1 MIAGLLKKRKLEII
15 FYLISALFLLGFLY
29 NSFNKMNDF
38 KVTYR
43 SAVRVLEKEEIYN
56 LEDGHYLYKYSPFF
70 ALLFSFLGLF
80 PFFYAKLFWI
90 FLMGLTFF
98 GVTKI
103 GKYLVLKHRS
113 PPPFFYL
120 LSFLLVAKFIL
131 RELELGQTDF
141 LQLFFI
147 FLFLFF
153 LEKNKKLLCGFF
165 FGLSIMI
172 KLTPLIF
179 IPYLFYRKRF
189 SVIFSAFFF
198 ILVFLFLPSV
208 FFGFENNL
216 ALLKKWYQIL
226 AFSTPT
232 LFAHDGNQSVFGL
245 FYRFFV
251 STEYIVYR
259 AYKVNLLSLNPFT
272 VNLLIYGVIL
282 GSYIYLLFL
291 NRLSKKV
298 KSFLTY
304 SKEAI
309 EYSFLLVFLSLFSP
323 LGWIQNFSF
332 SILACMILVFYT
344 LETNF
349 KNKLINFILVLSF
362 VLSNAINYE
371 TVGRELNLFSLY
383 CSFITFGTILLLFAL
398 SKLRLSGEA

>member
-15 FYLISALFLLGFLY
+15 FYLISALFILGFLY

-38 KVTYR
+38 KVTHR

-98 GVTKI
+98 GLTKI
-103 GKYLVLKHRS
+103 GKYLVLRHRS

-153 LEKNKKLLCGFF
+153 LDKNKNILCGFF

-189 SVIFSAFFF
+189 SVIFSVFFF
-198 ILVFLFLPSV
+198 TLVFFFLPAI
-208 FFGFENNL
+208 FFGFNNNL
-216 ALLKKWYQIL
+216 ILLKKWYQIL
-226 AFSTPT
+226 AFSSPS
-232 LFAHDGNQSVFGL
+232 LLANDMNQSVFGL
-245 FYRFFV
+245 FYRFFTT
-251 STEYIVYR
+251 TE
-259 AYKVNLLSLNPFT
+259 YKVNFLSSNHFI

-304 SKEAI
+304 GTEAT

-323 LGWIQNFSF
+323 LGWIQNFFS
-332 SILACMILVFYT
+332 SILVCMILVFYT
-344 LETNF
+344 LKTNF

-362 VLSNAINYE
+362 VLTNAINYE
-371 TVGRELNLFSLY
+371 TVGRRLNDLSLY
-383 CSFITFGTILLLFAL
+383 YSFITFGTILLLFAL
-398 SKLRLSGEA
+398 SKLRISGEV